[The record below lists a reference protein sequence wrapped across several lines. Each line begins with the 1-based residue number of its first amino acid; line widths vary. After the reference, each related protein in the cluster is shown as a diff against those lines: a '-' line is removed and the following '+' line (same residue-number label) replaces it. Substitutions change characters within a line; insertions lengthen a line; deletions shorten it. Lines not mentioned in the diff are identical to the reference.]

1 MGAASRNVLSSG
13 CGPVRHSWRN
23 FFFKNLARIFSSSS
37 QNLQKIPGFFFVPFS
52 LSRSLPPP
60 LLACQ
65 SSSHS
70 HFVVILYASLPT
82 GKFEDFKALGALLEL
97 SIGYCKKI
105 DCKKAL
111 EVLPTMPWAA
121 QIQTLDLSGTDV
133 EGTAECSFVFADQ
146 CAFLEEISPL
156 RILRE
161 FSRVARRTCRNFLE
175 ISSLPLYSL
184 AYSHPALPACQSYST
199 QAISRCWEIARS

>member
-1 MGAASRNVLSSG
+1 MDTPKTDMAIASKKYQKASTVCCSANVLLFFAYQCAFFG
-13 CGPVRHSWRN
+13 RN
-23 FFFKNLARIFSSSS
+23 FFSQNLARIFSSGS
-37 QNLQKIPGFFFVPFS
+37 QNLEKIPGFFFVPFS

-70 HFVVILYASLPT
+70 HFLVILYASFPT

-121 QIQTLDLSGTDV
+121 QIQKLDLSHRKDV
-133 EGTAECSFVFADQ
+133 EGTAECSFVFGAPVRTW
-146 CAFLEEISPL
+146 CP
-156 RILRE
+156 E
-161 FSRVARRTCRNFLE
+161 FSLGIF
-175 ISSLPLYSL
+175 
-184 AYSHPALPACQSYST
+184 
-199 QAISRCWEIARS
+199 